1 MSGHQQERILI
12 QIDAEPQHYA
22 YTPEKFLI
30 NRFGIFRYIH
40 VVPSALLTAQKIFA
54 CLNRRKEKGR
64 DFFDIVFLMGKAV
77 PDYVYLKDRLGISDK
92 DSMIDALR
100 RRAQSVDMKSL
111 ARDVVPFLAD
121 PSQQD
126 RVLLFEQWLDTV

>member
-1 MSGHQQERILI
+1 
-12 QIDAEPQHYA
+12 
-22 YTPEKFLI
+22 
-30 NRFGIFRYIH
+30 
-40 VVPSALLTAQKIFA
+40 
-54 CLNRRKEKGR
+54 
-64 DFFDIVFLMGKAV
+64 MGKAV
-77 PDYVYLKDRLGISDK
+77 PDYVYLKDKLDISDK